1 MLIQLS
7 ELNRNSAE
15 IMKRNK
21 MLKRLISEKGN
32 RFSIYKWLKGGSSV
46 EYLVKR
52 AQKKDDQAFVQLIE
66 MVKGDLYKVARSY
79 LDSEADIADAIQDT
93 IIVCYEKID
102 SLKEKKIF

>member
-1 MLIQLS
+1 M
-7 ELNRNSAE
+7 
-15 IMKRNK
+15 
-21 MLKRLISEKGN
+21 
-32 RFSIYKWLKGGSSV
+32 

-93 IIVCYEKID
+93 IIA
-102 SLKEKKIF
+102 KK

>member
-1 MLIQLS
+1 M
-7 ELNRNSAE
+7 
-15 IMKRNK
+15 
-21 MLKRLISEKGN
+21 
-32 RFSIYKWLKGGSSV
+32 

-93 IIVCYEKID
+93 IIVCYEKIE
-102 SLKEKKIF
+102 SLKERKYLGCEQVYPQVIGSERGYFYKRY